1 MKDLKII
8 NGKFPD
14 FDSNSWVQADIL
26 IHGGK
31 IEKIGNVSE
40 ECTQVIDAEGKVVS
54 PGFIDIHAHEDKFA
68 GGREDD
74 FLLQEEAC
82 RWELRLK
89 SSEIAAIVITRW
101 KTLSA
106 E

>member
-40 ECTQVIDAEGKVVS
+40 ECTQVIDAEGKWFRRAS
-54 PGFIDIHAHEDKFA
+54 
-68 GGREDD
+68 
-74 FLLQEEAC
+74 
-82 RWELRLK
+82 
-89 SSEIAAIVITRW
+89 
-101 KTLSA
+101 
-106 E
+106 

>member
-54 PGFIDIHAHEDKFA
+54 PGFIDMQAA
-68 GGREDD
+68 GRTI